1 MCGNWDVAGDLF
13 TVNARTE
20 TEKRFQM
27 FYFLKRNPWN
37 PYLAFSVQPGGRI
50 MSGQENGIWT
60 FYLSFPFLSDQ
71 YGNEIPVFKL
81 PLMTSLKMSCL
92 MVSSRGKE

>member
-13 TVNARTE
+13 TVSTRTE

-37 PYLAFSVQPGGRI
+37 LDLAFSVQPGGRI
-50 MSGQENGIWT
+50 MSE
-60 FYLSFPFLSDQ
+60 
-71 YGNEIPVFKL
+71 
-81 PLMTSLKMSCL
+81 
-92 MVSSRGKE
+92 